1 MTDID
6 PTIAMPRNDS
16 TKLPNVPK
24 AARDMSSVSTEPP
37 FKAFVANL
45 PYDASEEKLMRFFG
59 HLDVVNV
66 RLPLD
71 KGRHRGFGY
80 VQFQSRQGLIGAL
93 GMHQEMFCGRK
104 IVVHLTGESHNDN
117 PSSDNPSSDNG
128 KGGRYR
134 YDGGPCRAA
143 GDWRS
148 QSKSDS
154 AFTDRGNYGRSDDRR
169 PIRNDN
175 RGPSRYDDRGPR
187 REGGTTARYNERG
200 FGGDRRSDRGDYE
213 GFGHHDDHVFGEGI
227 YRSDDDRRGGFE
239 GGGNRD
245 EPEMYRAPAVRPPS
259 TKELAEMG
267 ESLGYQLTDAEI
279 EGFKGHIMESLKLYN
294 DIEGL
299 VPPTLPVKY
308 PRTPGYR
315 PEPSE
320 NSCNAWYWKCDIKGA
335 SSGLLKGK
343 RVGIKDNVCVA
354 GVPMMNGSKV
364 MQGYTPEVDAT
375 LVTRI
380 LDAGGQVIGKTNC
393 ESMCFSGSSFTNDT
407 GPTLNP
413 KDQERSAGGSSGGS
427 AAVVKNGEADVAIG
441 GDQGGSIRI
450 PSSWVG
456 IVGLK
461 PTWGL
466 VPYTGV
472 VPIETTVDHAGPMAA
487 SVTDCALLLEAIA
500 GYDDGRDPRQ
510 ESAMTCPPYSK
521 QLEVSLAG
529 KKIGLLTE
537 GFDGCEED
545 VQMIV
550 RAAADRF
557 KSINVE
563 VEDVSMPLHTHGVAI
578 WAPICTDGAYQ
589 CMIRGFGGG
598 YQNKGLYNESLM
610 TKLREGY
617 AGNARNVSDPV
628 KMVTMIGTYMEKNYG
643 AHYYAR
649 AQNLNWKLTKTYD
662 ELLEKYDVIIMPTL
676 PYKAPLLPKTTWSL
690 QDRMKNALGM
700 VKNTAPFD
708 ITGHPALTINA
719 GMSEGL
725 PIGLQIVGKRFDD
738 VKVLQFARAFE
749 KLQ

>member
-1 MTDID
+1 MII
-6 PTIAMPRNDS
+6 PHQIIHHQIMVKVVGIAMMEVLVELQETGDHNLNQTRHS
-16 TKLPNVPK
+16 LTEETMVAQMTEGRFAMTTEGRAVMMIGGQGEK
-24 AARDMSSVSTEPP
+24 AAPLPDIMNEDLAVTDDLIEEITRDLVTMTTMYLEREYTE
-37 FKAFVANL
+37 VMTT
-45 PYDASEEKLMRFFG
+45 D
-59 HLDVVNV
+59 
-66 RLPLD
+66 
-71 KGRHRGFGY
+71 
-80 VQFQSRQGLIGAL
+80 GA
-93 GMHQEMFCGRK
+93 
-104 IVVHLTGESHNDN
+104 
-117 PSSDNPSSDNG
+117 
-128 KGGRYR
+128 
-134 YDGGPCRAA
+134 
-143 GDWRS
+143 
-148 QSKSDS
+148 
-154 AFTDRGNYGRSDDRR
+154 
-169 PIRNDN
+169 
-175 RGPSRYDDRGPR
+175 
-187 REGGTTARYNERG
+187 
-200 FGGDRRSDRGDYE
+200 
-213 GFGHHDDHVFGEGI
+213 
-227 YRSDDDRRGGFE
+227 
-239 GGGNRD
+239 
-245 EPEMYRAPAVRPPS
+245 
-259 TKELAEMG
+259 
-267 ESLGYQLTDAEI
+267 
-279 EGFKGHIMESLKLYN
+279 GHIMESLKLYN

-320 NSCNAWYWKCDIKGA
+320 NSCNAWF
-335 SSGLLKGK
+335 
-343 RVGIKDNVCVA
+343 N
-354 GVPMMNGSKV
+354 
-364 MQGYTPEVDAT
+364 
-375 LVTRI
+375 
-380 LDAGGQVIGKTNC
+380 
-393 ESMCFSGSSFTNDT
+393 GSSFTNDT

-487 SVTDCALLLEAIA
+487 NVTDCALLLEAIA

-521 QLEVSLAG
+521 Q
-529 KKIGLLTE
+529 
-537 GFDGCEED
+537 
-545 VQMIV
+545 
-550 RAAADRF
+550 
-557 KSINVE
+557 
-563 VEDVSMPLHTHGVAI
+563 
-578 WAPICTDGAYQ
+578 
-589 CMIRGFGGG
+589 
-598 YQNKGLYNESLM
+598 
-610 TKLREGY
+610 
-617 AGNARNVSDPV
+617 
-628 KMVTMIGTYMEKNYG
+628 NYG